1 MPGTK
6 FNSTSETLYAPLN
19 KADRS
24 LSVLVPSTKI
34 SINLTLV
41 LMDFAVELVLNWI
54 CLSFSLSFSVFLSLS
69 CYLGKIIAFIPF
81 SVSSHIPTTLW
92 TDFLLFG
99 INIRVSK
106 PKFNPK
112 SFCNRFESN
121 LFSSGIVRD
130 GKTLLCVCVFCFVWC
145 IATTK
150 KNYKLLQCERAS
162 EWQCDWIFGNNERY
176 RKREREKLT
185 ILGKCVLRS
194 HLNKKDWNETR

>member
-54 CLSFSLSFSVFLSLS
+54 CLYFSLSFSVFLSLS

-130 GKTLLCVCVFCFVWC
+130 GKTLLCVYVFCFVWC

-150 KNYKLLQCERAS
+150 KNYKLLQCERESIQMAMWLNLWKQWTAQK
-162 EWQCDWIFGNNERY
+162 E
-176 RKREREKLT
+176 RER
-185 ILGKCVLRS
+185 
-194 HLNKKDWNETR
+194 N

>member
-1 MPGTK
+1 
-6 FNSTSETLYAPLN
+6 
-19 KADRS
+19 
-24 LSVLVPSTKI
+24 
-34 SINLTLV
+34 
-41 LMDFAVELVLNWI
+41 MDFAVELVLNWI
-54 CLSFSLSFSVFLSLS
+54 CLSFSFSVFLSLS

-150 KNYKLLQCERAS
+150 KISNFYNARAS
-162 EWQCDWIFGNNERY
+162 KCDWIFGNNERHTE
-176 RKREREKLT
+176 KEKLT
-185 ILGKCVLRS
+185 FLGKCVLRS

>member
-1 MPGTK
+1 
-6 FNSTSETLYAPLN
+6 
-19 KADRS
+19 
-24 LSVLVPSTKI
+24 
-34 SINLTLV
+34 
-41 LMDFAVELVLNWI
+41 MDFAVELVLNWI

-130 GKTLLCVCVFCFVWC
+130 GKTLLCVCVFFVLFD
-145 IATTK
+145 ASQQRK
-150 KNYKLLQCERAS
+150 KITNFYNASERAS
-162 EWQCDWIFGNNERY
+162 KWQCDWIFGNNERH

-185 ILGKCVLRS
+185 FLGKCVLRS